1 MRHGRYL
8 VWVAGLLTVGAIV
21 ALTAVYQGF
30 HEPED
35 FKSHLIDWNN
45 KMSIV
50 GGTTDKEGEEE
61 RRRQQQNRGQSE
73 NTPSGV
79 FENLKDPV
87 QLGKTPSSKIRVSNA
102 LSDFIA

>member
-35 FKSHLIDWNN
+35 FKSHLIHW
-45 KMSIV
+45 IV

-61 RRRQQQNRGQSE
+61 RQQQNRGQSE
-73 NTPSGV
+73 NAPGGV
-79 FENLKDPV
+79 FENLRNPV